1 MLGLFLLSEQVIEM
15 PLQRTAV
22 SRAYSN
28 GVSKGPAAGVPVTL
42 HSSKTHP
49 RMATAARA
57 LSTATTTAPAT
68 PPDNRVTWAV
78 EIITHIP
85 KYDASDIGLLLTV
98 ISTKGERREAPLKST
113 KPPEQVE
120 RKGADSGEELP
131 GRRDSFAI
139 KLPAGFEPAAIWV
152 EDKDDLGDKI
162 FQRDGDLDDLGD
174 KIFQRDG
181 DLSRLFLK
189 VVTLRAAS
197 STVTFIANTY
207 ISTEQGER
215 QFIRDDAFSNPE
227 LAKEKVQEV
236 LIELMAEELLL
247 LRGEGANQNQALDLP
262 RSDPDRI
269 YRYAIYND
277 LGGDVA
283 KTPKNIRQPLGGSA
297 EFPYPRRLDTNRK
310 PVIID
315 GKPSIFEQPPAT
327 ADAALVN
334 PGVFRSILAS
344 IAEKLPPGL
353 RALVLGLNSVAPVSL
368 AATPWTPQDDNFDV
382 DKTRGFIGNA
392 VSGVLPGALVSIDAA
407 VGQKIPPPLRWLL
420 QKLRVIPGDEFDSV
434 EEVLSLYDRGAQG
447 PWSALSRKLEE
458 AEAGRLSG
466 RTGQATADKGGDV
479 LDLLKYDMP
488 QSLVNRLDTWPTDEE
503 MGRMYLAGQN
513 PLTIEVLD
521 PERLAQLL
529 KDSAGIREAEERI
542 RERHL
547 GGKSLEEWAAAGE
560 EAGAQPRLFI
570 VDYWAVFGLLD
581 TLEAANAGSNRV
593 MHAGRCV
600 LFRRSDGHL
609 VPVIIEL
616 AHSSKAAPV
625 TYTASD
631 PAAVW
636 QVAKLI
642 FQSVDSGWH
651 QLVSH
656 WLRTHA
662 CTEPFL
668 IATRRQLP
676 AAHPMFR
683 LLMPHFRYTLPINAA
698 ARGSLINAGGV
709 IETNF
714 SPGPFSMQLS
724 SIVYGM
730 TWRFKEEGLTA
741 DLAKRGFLDSK
752 GGLRIKD
759 YPYAEDGLLLWGALK
774 EYFEAY
780 VELYYK
786 TDEAVQNDTWLQAW
800 WNEVKTEA
808 HKDANASGWVDL
820 DSRSNLVLAA
830 LTIAWVASAHHAAV
844 NFGQY
849 DYSGWMPS
857 HSPLCRRPAPAQ
869 GSEAWQKLAS
879 KGVSS
884 SEMFTYIAPPAT
896 ATKVMS
902 TVKLLSAHA
911 QDEQYLSTNAQDWL
925 PLESDARVATIF
937 EAFVAQI
944 TKEVAPEIERRNAD
958 PANISRN
965 PASQG
970 MAYRLLYPSSG
981 PGVTMQGV
989 PYSISI

>member
-1 MLGLFLLSEQVIEM
+1 MLRKATFSHSARVCALSPPSRAQSR

-22 SRAYSN
+22 SKAYSN

-120 RKGADSGEELP
+120 RKGADSGEDLP

-162 FQRDGDLDDLGD
+162 FQRDGDL
-174 KIFQRDG
+174 
-181 DLSRLFLK
+181 SRLFLK
-189 VVTLRAAS
+189 VVTLRAGS

-207 ISTEQGER
+207 ISTEQGNR
-215 QFIRDDAFSNPE
+215 QFIRDDAFSNAK
-227 LAKEKVQEV
+227 LAGSEV
-236 LIELMAEELLL
+236 LAALMADELQQ
-247 LRGEGANQNQALDLP
+247 LRGEGKNQNQAIDSP

-283 KTPKNIRQPLGGSA
+283 KTPGNVRQPLGDSS
-297 EFPYPRRLDTNRK
+297 EFPYPRRLDTNRGN
-310 PVIID
+310 VTIN
-315 GKPSIFEQPPAT
+315 GVAYELPPNT

-334 PGVFRSILAS
+334 PNVFRSILAS
-344 IAEKLPPGL
+344 IAEVLPPGL

-368 AATPWTPQDDNFDV
+368 AATPWTPQDDNFDT

-392 VSGVLPGALVSIDAA
+392 VSGVLPGVLVSIDAA
-407 VGQKIPPPLRWLL
+407 VGKKIPPPLRWLL

-434 EEVLSLYDRGAQG
+434 EEVLALYDRGAQG
-447 PWSALSRKLEE
+447 PWSAFSRKLEE

-466 RTGQATADKGGDV
+466 RTGQAAAGRGGNGDV

-488 QSLVNRLDTWPTDEE
+488 KSLQDRLDTWPTDEE

-547 GGKSLEEWAAAGE
+547 GGKSLEGWAAAGE

-570 VDYWAVFGLLD
+570 VDYWAVYGLLD

-714 SPGPFSMQLS
+714 SPGSFSMQLS
-724 SIVYGM
+724 SIVYGL

-752 GGLRIKD
+752 GELRIKD

-774 EYFEAY
+774 KYFEAY
-780 VELYYK
+780 VELYYS
-786 TDEAVQNDTWLQAW
+786 TDDAVQNDKWLQAW

-869 GSEAWQKLAS
+869 GSEAWQKLAA

-884 SEMFTYIAPPAT
+884 SEMFTYISPPAT

-911 QDEQYLSTNAQDWL
+911 QDEQYLSTDAQDWL
-925 PLESDARVATIF
+925 PLESDERVKAVF

-970 MAYRLLYPSSG
+970 MAYTLLYPSSG